1 MHWGFGSRGMFL
13 TQLKLNRMEKE
24 RLLNFL
30 IDDLKKLEKNI
41 EVLVDM
47 INTTHLHY
55 SDTKKPLENIDNFIS
70 YWKQHSNKLN
80 K

>member
-1 MHWGFGSRGMFL
+1 
-13 TQLKLNRMEKE
+13 MEKE

-30 IDDLKKLEKNI
+30 TDDLKKLEKDVN
-41 EVLVDM
+41 VLVDM

-55 SDTKKPLENIDNFIS
+55 SDTQKSLENIDNFFF
-70 YWKQHSNKLN
+70 YWRQHINKLN